1 MTEAAETFEKT
12 AGYGDNLPG
21 EAAAL
26 RWLAEAEPKGGIRVA
41 RVVRVR
47 RTNADS

>member
-1 MTEAAETFEKT
+1 MQETFVKT

-26 RWLAEAEPKGGIRVA
+26 RWLAEAEENGGVRI
-41 RVVRVR
+41 VRVLSV
-47 RTNADS
+47 TENELV